1 MAVGSKTSNNFGKK
15 KNSYGW
21 AGQFNA
27 DQLLAKYRQ
36 NNSNGGI
43 SNSFSTNNIEQH
55 SNGLVASIKEKN
67 SRNIERFADKA
78 VISSNSILDT
88 KESNSQYLIN
98 SEQTKGDSLT
108 QNMSF
113 DVNQRQR
120 MIKSK
125 HKK

>member
-36 NNSNGGI
+36 NNGSAGI
-43 SNSFSTNNIEQH
+43 SSSFSNNKIDT
-55 SNGLVASIKEKN
+55 SASCLVTSIKEKN
-67 SRNIERFADKA
+67 SRNIERFADKNA
-78 VISSNSILDT
+78 LGSNSILDT
-88 KESNSQYLIN
+88 KESNSQYLISSDHLKN
-98 SEQTKGDSLT
+98 DSLT

-113 DVNQRQR
+113 DLNQRQR

-125 HKK
+125 KK